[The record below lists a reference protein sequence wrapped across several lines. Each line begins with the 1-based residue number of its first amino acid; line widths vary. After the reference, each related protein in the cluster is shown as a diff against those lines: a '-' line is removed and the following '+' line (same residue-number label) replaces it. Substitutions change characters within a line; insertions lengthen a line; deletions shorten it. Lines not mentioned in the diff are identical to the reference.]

1 MANPQTWN
9 RYSYA
14 LNNPL
19 AYVDPDGMD
28 NMYFVNRTREYSFT
42 VTFLIDKGKDKG
54 KVYKQ
59 AKVSVREARN
69 DLFEGEGANKKLIAS
84 FVSAVV
90 DASNTGIGIRSFS
103 DKERMQLKETVEA
116 IIEASNVSDIDPA
129 IPLGIAAEE
138 TNLGTASEAAIDA
151 ENRGKPTKAPKI
163 NPLQLSGSSGIKPT
177 TDLRFN
183 ISGAIV
189 IFLGIKQ
196 NLDKRNNG
204 TLSNIL
210 GKFIPAGKYPG
221 RAEKAEMFIN
231 SFSQDINRTMT
242 VKKGPL
248 APRRTG
254 LPRPSLPKELPTR

>member
-1 MANPQTWN
+1 MANPQSWN

-42 VTFLIDKGKDKG
+42 VTFLNDKG
-54 KVYKQ
+54 KVYQQ
-59 AKVSVREARN
+59 AKVSVREDIK

-90 DASNTGIGIRSFS
+90 KAENTGVAIKGFS
-103 DKERMQLKETVEA
+103 PEKITLLEQTVEA
-116 IIEASNVSDIDPA
+116 IIETSSTSGIDPA

-138 TNLGTASEAAIDA
+138 TNLSTLLDAGIDA
-151 ENRGKPTKAPKI
+151 ENRGKSTKAPNI

-210 GKFIPAGKYPG
+210 DKFIPAGKYPG

-248 APRRTG
+248 ASRRTG